1 LEQTFVLVK
10 PGAVSRGL
18 VGEILARFER
28 KGLVIRAMKYLRL
41 DRELA
46 EEHYAEHRQKDFF
59 SDLVSSITSG
69 PVAAFVLEGPEAISL
84 VRKMM
89 GTTNPLAADPGTIRG
104 DYGID
109 IEANI
114 VHGSD
119 GPASAEREITL
130 YFTEEEII

>member
-1 LEQTFVLVK
+1 
-10 PGAVSRGL
+10 
-18 VGEILARFER
+18 
-28 KGLVIRAMKYLRL
+28 
-41 DRELA
+41 
-46 EEHYAEHRQKDFF
+46 
-59 SDLVSSITSG
+59 VSSITSG